1 MHTHIR
7 MLLHHPLHFTSHVTS
22 TRILQYLQPPQGPS
36 VVTWGQSPWLLLSMA
51 APTPTLRAAILS
63 YSQELVAD
71 ASAHFF
77 FWSQD
82 IYTNCLLQL
91 RILVGGGSPSAGSV
105 SLGKG
110 LSSEGIKTPPP
121 NISVLNDL
129 GREAVLSLL

>member
-1 MHTHIR
+1 
-7 MLLHHPLHFTSHVTS
+7 
-22 TRILQYLQPPQGPS
+22 
-36 VVTWGQSPWLLLSMA
+36 MA

-91 RILVGGGSPSAGSV
+91 RILVGGGVPTRRLSFAR
-105 SLGKG
+105 KG
-110 LSSEGIKTPPP
+110 TFLRRNQDAAAEHISS
-121 NISVLNDL
+121 
-129 GREAVLSLL
+129 